1 MKIDDILKVAVE
13 YEASD
18 LHIRAGNHPTLRIH
32 GELKALKQYPVLTP
46 DDTSLFLQEI
56 TTERQ
61 QLQLQTELD
70 FDLGYTI
77 KDWGRFRASIFFQRG
92 SIAMAWRIIPLKV
105 LTIRELLLPPVIEK
119 ITAERRGLVL
129 VTGSTGS
136 GKTTTLSAMV
146 DHINRTRSANIITLE
161 DPIEC
166 LHRDKKSTI
175 SQRDVGLDVLNF
187 ARGLNAAL
195 REDPDVIMVGSM
207 RNQETIATVLLAA
220 ETGHLVLSCV
230 HTLDAPEAINRIVS
244 VFDPYQQR
252 QIRYQLGTVLKAI
265 ISMRLIPKKD
275 GDGRVPAVE
284 VMINTPYISEC
295 LQHRKKTELIID
307 AIAAGTSQYGMQT
320 FDQSI
325 YYLYSKGYISHE
337 QGLEYSTD
345 PNNFKLKVMGV
356 RRSIDHALDDMEKS
370 LDRERPEATPLKKE

>member
-1 MKIDDILKVAVE
+1 MKIEDLLKVAVE
-13 YEASD
+13 YGASD

-32 GELKALKQYPVLTP
+32 GQLKILNQFPVLTP
-46 DDTSLFLQEI
+46 DDTRHFVAEVTSEEQRLK
-56 TTERQ
+56 
-61 QLQLQTELD
+61 LQTE
-70 FDLGYTI
+70 FDIDLAHTI
-77 KDWGRFRASIFFQRG
+77 KDWGRFRASIFHQR
-92 SIAMAWRIIPLKV
+92 SSLAMAWRIIPLKV
-105 LTIRELLLPPVIEK
+105 KTIGELLLPAVLEK
-119 ITAERRGLVL
+119 IGEERRGLIL
-129 VTGSTGS
+129 VTGATGS

-146 DHINRTRSANIITLE
+146 DHINRTRSVNIITLE

-175 SQRDVGLDVLNF
+175 SQRDVGIDVMDF
-187 ARGLNAAL
+187 PRGLNAAL

-207 RNQETIATVLLAA
+207 RSQETISTVLLAS

-244 VFDPYQQR
+244 VFDPHQQL
-252 QIRYQLGTVLKAI
+252 QIRYQLGSVLKAI

-275 GDGRVPAVE
+275 GKGRVPAVE
-284 VMINTPYISEC
+284 VMINTPYIAEC
-295 LQHRKKTELIID
+295 IQHRKKTEQILD

-325 YYLYSKGYISHE
+325 YTLYTKGYISYE
-337 QGLEYSTD
+337 QGMEYSTD

-356 RRSIDHALDDMEKS
+356 RRSMDQALDDMQQSMDQGKP
-370 LDRERPEATPLKKE
+370 RGTPPTKE